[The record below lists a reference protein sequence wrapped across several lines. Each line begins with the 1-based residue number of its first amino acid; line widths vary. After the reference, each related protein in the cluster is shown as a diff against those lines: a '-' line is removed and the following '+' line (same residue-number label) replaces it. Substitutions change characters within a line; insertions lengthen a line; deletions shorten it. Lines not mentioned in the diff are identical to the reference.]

1 MARPTPA
8 ECELYFLLDKQG
20 KILLIFNA
28 GTKGRRTYR
37 GARLQG
43 MESMSKLL
51 KTGKQNVRSLA
62 KVKARNKTCS
72 AKLLAPYCYGR
83 CRNQGEL
90 ATL

>member
-1 MARPTPA
+1 MQVQRGG
-8 ECELYFLLDKQG
+8 EHIEVQD
-20 KILLIFNA
+20 
-28 GTKGRRTYR
+28 YR
-37 GARLQG
+37 E

-51 KTGKQNVRSLA
+51 KAGKQNVRSLA